1 MKKKYLVKFNCVIG
15 EYEHLE
21 TYIFDKKIK
30 ENKYDISQTKKK
42 YNFNLH
48 GYYVEEYCDIL
59 SSKAKSFEDFKKER
73 GVI

>member
-1 MKKKYLVKFNCVIG
+1 MNWK
-15 EYEHLE
+15 
-21 TYIFDKKIK
+21 DKRIK
-30 ENKYDISQTKKK
+30 EINHDISETKKK

-59 SSKAKSFEDFKKER
+59 SSKAKSFEEFKKER

>member
-1 MKKKYLVKFNCVIG
+1 MNYKINIIKLERYLMSNWK
-15 EYEHLE
+15 
-21 TYIFDKKIK
+21 DKRIK
-30 ENKYDISQTKKK
+30 EINHDISETKKK

-59 SSKAKSFEDFKKER
+59 SSKAKSFEEFKKER